1 MNCYYE
7 EDWIFAENLDY
18 LKGFLEKSWQSLSKL
33 DEISYATAGI
43 IEMIINYQT
52 KPANMVLLY
61 PEGFD
66 HNFYFSKLI
75 RFYHHTLL
83 TVRKY
88 TYNLINTFFNYN
100 SQALNSKNLETLKK
114 IAILSLQNL
123 MIEEQKVS
131 FNYFYNQFINN
142 IYILFDNKKLSISY
156 KMIR

>member
-100 SQALNSKNLETLKK
+100 SQALNSKNLETLK
-114 IAILSLQNL
+114 S
-123 MIEEQKVS
+123 
-131 FNYFYNQFINN
+131 
-142 IYILFDNKKLSISY
+142 
-156 KMIR
+156 

>member
-7 EDWIFAENLDY
+7 EDWIFTENLDY
-18 LKGFLEKSWQSLSKL
+18 LKCFLEKSWQSLSKL

-43 IEMIINYQT
+43 IEMIINYQS
-52 KPANMVLLY
+52 KPTNMVLLY

-83 TVRKY
+83 IVRKY

-131 FNYFYNQFINN
+131 HYFCNQFINK
-142 IYILFDNKKLSISY
+142 I
-156 KMIR
+156 